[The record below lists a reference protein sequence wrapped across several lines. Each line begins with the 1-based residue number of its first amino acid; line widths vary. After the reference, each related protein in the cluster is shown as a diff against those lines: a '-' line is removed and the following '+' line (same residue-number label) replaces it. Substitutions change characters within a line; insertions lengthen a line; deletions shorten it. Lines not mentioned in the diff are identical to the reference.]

1 MNAQRMNWR
10 SKGSMLLVGIVGAA
24 IALALTNSSARPA
37 MGSNT
42 ETPSPSPSSLADTLQ
57 TMAWSDL
64 QTLSKQV
71 AFRPFLPPQLALPV
85 DHYFDR
91 VVWGPSSSVTQ
102 FGIFI
107 SSSDNPSA
115 GHDAI
120 HLDQWLVSPQDIASP
135 RNPMVAFASVIK
147 PVHLANG
154 TWYEMQQPQDPD
166 KGEWI
171 LMAQFGSVFI
181 QMDGLDS
188 KEALEQ
194 FAGKLTP
201 S

>member
-1 MNAQRMNWR
+1 MNRR
-10 SKGSMLLVGIVGAA
+10 FKGSLLLFGIVAAA

-37 MGSNT
+37 LGSNT
-42 ETPSPSPSSLADTLQ
+42 ETTAPSSSPSSLADTLQ
-57 TMAWSDL
+57 AMALSDL

-71 AFRPFLPPQLALPV
+71 AFRPLLPPQLALPV

-91 VVWGPSSSVTQ
+91 VVWVPSSSVTQ

-120 HLDQWLVSPQDIASP
+120 HLDEWLVSSQDIASP

-147 PVHLANG
+147 PVQLANG

-181 QMDGLDS
+181 QMDGLDG
-188 KEALEQ
+188 KAALEQ

>member
-1 MNAQRMNWR
+1 MNKRV
-10 SKGSMLLVGIVGAA
+10 KGSIILVGIVGAA
-24 IALALTNSSARPA
+24 IALALTNSTARPA
-37 MGSNT
+37 LGSNT
-42 ETPSPSPSSLADTLQ
+42 EASSASSSSLADTLQ
-57 TMAWSDL
+57 TMALSDL
-64 QTLSKQV
+64 HTLSRQV

-85 DHYFDR
+85 DHHFDR
-91 VVWGPSSSVTQ
+91 VVWVPSSSVTQ

-120 HLDQWLVSPQDIASP
+120 HLDEWLVSSQDVANS

-171 LMAQFGSVFI
+171 LMAQFGHVFI
-181 QMDGLDS
+181 QMDGLDG
-188 KEALEQ
+188 KAALEE
-194 FAGKLTP
+194 FAGRLTP